1 MFRKIG
7 LWSEADKSGIAA
19 VARDGCRHRIVSVGP
34 VAGPGISRESI
45 DQARCPF
52 GVRRVD
58 TAPM

>member
-34 VAGPGISRESI
+34 VAGPGMSGVYRPGEV
-45 DQARCPF
+45 P
-52 GVRRVD
+52 VRRVD